1 MFANNVASLLIC
13 LLNDICSTFT
23 CGTNCFFNS
32 LMCTI
37 ANKNKLAEFIITS
50 FPCDRRFKVIAK
62 LCFVQILYISRF
74 SNSSLNQQYM
84 VYGFLFILKETM
96 QLIKYYKTKFTYSTL
111 QDKII
116 SISLEIRIAFFTIKF
131 LFFKHNNIQIVSLLK
146 ILNILRVSV
155 LF

>member
-1 MFANNVASLLIC
+1 MIFAPLSHVVLIV
-13 LLNDICSTFT
+13 
-23 CGTNCFFNS
+23 FFNS
-32 LMCTI
+32 LMCTL
-37 ANKNKLAEFIITS
+37 ANNNKLAEFIITS
-50 FPCDRRFKVIAK
+50 FPCERRFKVIAK
-62 LCFVQILYISRF
+62 LCFVQILYISTF